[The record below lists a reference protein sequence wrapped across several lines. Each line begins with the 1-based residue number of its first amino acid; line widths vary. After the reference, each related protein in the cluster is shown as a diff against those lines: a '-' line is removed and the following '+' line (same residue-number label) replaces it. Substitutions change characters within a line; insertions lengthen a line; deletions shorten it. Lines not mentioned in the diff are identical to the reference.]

1 MLRNITLNAE
11 DKAIDSAR
19 ELMKAEGTSLN
30 EQFKLWLDAYITEH
44 RRKQQVEE
52 ALACLE
58 AMRGTVQ
65 LDRMPTREER
75 NARR

>member
-1 MLRNITLNAE
+1 MPRNITLNADE
-11 DKAIDSAR
+11 EAIETAR
-19 ELMKAEGTSLN
+19 ALMKAEGTSLN
-30 EQFKLWLDAYITEH
+30 EQFKLWLDAYIAEH

>member
-1 MLRNITLNAE
+1 
-11 DKAIDSAR
+11 
-19 ELMKAEGTSLN
+19 MKAEGTSLN
-30 EQFKLWLDAYITEH
+30 EQFKLWLDAYIAEH

>member
-1 MLRNITLNAE
+1 MPRNITLNADE
-11 DKAIDSAR
+11 ETIDTVRA
-19 ELMKAEGTSLN
+19 LMKAEGSSLN
-30 EQFKLWLDAYITEH
+30 EQFKLWLDTYIAEH
-44 RRKQQVEE
+44 RRKQQIEE

-65 LDRMPTREER
+65 IDRMPTREER

>member
-1 MLRNITLNAE
+1 MPRNITLNAD
-11 DKAIDSAR
+11 DKAIDTAR
-19 ELMKAEGTSLN
+19 ALMKAEGTSLN
-30 EQFKLWLDAYITEH
+30 EQFKLWLDAYIAEH

-52 ALACLE
+52 ALACLA

-65 LDRMPTREER
+65 LDQMPTREER

>member
-11 DKAIDSAR
+11 DEAIDAAR
-19 ELMKAEGTSLN
+19 ALMKAEGTSLN
-30 EQFKLWLDAYITEH
+30 EQFKLWLDAYIAEH

>member
-1 MLRNITLNAE
+1 MPKNITLNADE
-11 DKAIDSAR
+11 EAIDTAR
-19 ELMKAEGTSLN
+19 AIMKAEGTSLN
-30 EQFKLWLDAYITEH
+30 EQFKLWLDAYIAEH

>member
-1 MLRNITLNAE
+1 MPRNITLNADDE
-11 DKAIDSAR
+11 AIETAR
-19 ELMKAEGTSLN
+19 ALMKAEGTSLN
-30 EQFKLWLDAYITEH
+30 EQFKLWLDAYIAEH
-44 RRKQQVEE
+44 RRKQQVEA

-58 AMRGTVQ
+58 AMRGTVK

>member
-1 MLRNITLNAE
+1 MPRNITLNADE
-11 DKAIDSAR
+11 EAIETAR
-19 ELMKAEGTSLN
+19 ALMKAEGTSLN
-30 EQFKLWLDAYITEH
+30 EQFKLWLDVYIAEH

-52 ALACLE
+52 ALKTLE
-58 AMRGTVQ
+58 MMRGTVQ

>member
-1 MLRNITLNAE
+1 MLRNITLSADN
-11 DKAIDSAR
+11 KAIDTAR

-30 EQFKLWLDAYITEH
+30 EQFKLWLDSYIAEH

-52 ALACLE
+52 ALKTLE
-58 AMRGTVQ
+58 MMRGTVQ

>member
-1 MLRNITLNAE
+1 MLRNVTLSAE
-11 DKAIDSAR
+11 EKAIENAR
-19 ELMKAEGTSLN
+19 ALMKAEGTSLN
-30 EQFKLWLDAYITEH
+30 EQFKLWLDAYIAEH
-44 RRKQQVEE
+44 RRKQQVKE

>member
-1 MLRNITLNAE
+1 MPRNITLNADE
-11 DKAIDSAR
+11 EAIETAR
-19 ELMKAEGTSLN
+19 ALMKAEGTSLN
-30 EQFKLWLDAYITEH
+30 EQFKLWLDAYIAEH
-44 RRKQQVEE
+44 RRKQQFEE

-65 LDRMPTREER
+65 IDRMPTREER

>member
-30 EQFKLWLDAYITEH
+30 EQFKIWLDAYVAEH
-44 RRKQQVEE
+44 RRKQQVEA
-52 ALACLE
+52 ALATLD
-58 AMRGTVQ
+58 AMEGKLKVGRK
-65 LDRMPTREER
+65 LTREEMNER
-75 NARR
+75 

>member
-11 DKAIDSAR
+11 DEAIDTAR
-19 ELMKAEGTSLN
+19 ALMKAEGTSLN

-44 RRKQQVEE
+44 RRKQQIEE

-58 AMRGTVQ
+58 AMRGTVL